1 MMKAKEAMEILL
13 KLDKDEDVIVSIID
27 KTDVEDD
34 LGYELTNEKWLEFI
48 ETFENDEMMNDQ
60 RAMAWMDALESIREE
75 EEVEA

>member
-1 MMKAKEAMEILL
+1 MKAKEAMEILL
-13 KLDKDEDVIVSIID
+13 KLDKDEDVIVNIID

>member
-1 MMKAKEAMEILL
+1 MKAKEAMEILL

>member
-1 MMKAKEAMEILL
+1 MKAKEAMEILL

-48 ETFENDEMMNDQ
+48 ETLENDEMMNDQ